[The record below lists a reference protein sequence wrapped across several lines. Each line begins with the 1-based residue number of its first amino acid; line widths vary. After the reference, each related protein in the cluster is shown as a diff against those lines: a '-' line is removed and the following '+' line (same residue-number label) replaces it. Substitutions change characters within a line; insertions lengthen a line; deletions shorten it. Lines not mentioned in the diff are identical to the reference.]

1 MRNEMQFNVGS
12 HAAETPLV
20 SLASFGRGI
29 GRTPVT
35 LWRWQKLGWLDASVN
50 IAGKPY
56 LTREAVDRF
65 ARRAAAGEFSKAH
78 HAPRREKGIGV

>member
-1 MRNEMQFNVGS
+1 MIEHLIASPYEIPPIVSM
-12 HAAETPLV
+12 AAF
-20 SLASFGRGI
+20 ARQI

-56 LTREAVDRF
+56 LTREAIERF
-65 ARRAAAGEFSKAH
+65 TRRATAGEFARAS
-78 HAPRREKGIGV
+78 HAPRRVKEDV